1 MNGLRNRY
9 ATMSA
14 SDWSTAVIRAVTG
27 PTSEDSRKMD
37 CWLAVPSPPS
47 WEVDAKGS
55 IAPRGPA
62 SPAFKWYQDGDVY
75 DHLVHR
81 SMPLRGQQAGPPRTP
96 VYALVF
102 WKSNLELLFARV
114 DVVLLYAKATG
125 TKNQDATQNTDV
137 AVAEFRS
144 TLVTDSE
151 NSLASFISKYLLT
164 PACGSRAV
172 LSACILATGLTCT
185 SVCGIVMDSANILSS
200 DCITGTLGNVGKWL
214 QSI

>member
-9 ATMSA
+9 ALIHGHL
-14 SDWSTAVIRAVTG
+14 DWSTAVIRAVTG

-37 CWLAVPSPPS
+37 CWLAVP
-47 WEVDAKGS
+47 EVDAKGS

-62 SPAFKWYQDGDVY
+62 SPTFKWYQDGDVY

-102 WKSNLELLFARV
+102 WVIIGMLLIFDFIAASFAIKLFARV
-114 DVVLLYAKATG
+114 DVVLLYAKSTVHPIG
-125 TKNQDATQNTDV
+125 TKSQDAIQNTDV

-144 TLVTDSE
+144 TLVSAQ
-151 NSLASFISKYLLT
+151 SW
-164 PACGSRAV
+164 PRV
-172 LSACILATGLTCT
+172 LWT
-185 SVCGIVMDSANILSS
+185 
-200 DCITGTLGNVGKWL
+200 
-214 QSI
+214 